1 MNFGEKINSVYR
13 TYNYKVFKY
22 LPGNRDVTPGRVS
35 RLKKSYQKIGQIE
48 YPILVNE
55 KFEVIEGQGR
65 LEACKELHLPIVY
78 IQIPGLGIK
87 ECQAMNINQSNW
99 STIDYVKSYA
109 ELGIQDYQY
118 FLQLYKAYKPLGIR
132 VVLHSVSLEETIQ
145 GGGGKKYD
153 SIKKGTFVCTTED
166 YEKAMQRLELANQF
180 STLFDGMLGNSSA
193 RLNAVIDCG
202 EIGLDMRRLYKRLQ
216 KDVTGVEEAA
226 TTLQAIQAFE
236 QIYNYRLSDKVYL
249 ETEYDKWKRNLSKSR
264 NVHHN

>member
-1 MNFGEKINSVYR
+1 
-13 TYNYKVFKY
+13 
-22 LPGNRDVTPGRVS
+22 
-35 RLKKSYQKIGQIE
+35 
-48 YPILVNE
+48 
-55 KFEVIEGQGR
+55 
-65 LEACKELHLPIVY
+65 
-78 IQIPGLGIK
+78 
-87 ECQAMNINQSNW
+87 
-99 STIDYVKSYA
+99 
-109 ELGIQDYQY
+109 
-118 FLQLYKAYKPLGIR
+118 
-132 VVLHSVSLEETIQ
+132 
-145 GGGGKKYD
+145 
-153 SIKKGTFVCTTED
+153 
-166 YEKAMQRLELANQF
+166 MQRLELANQF